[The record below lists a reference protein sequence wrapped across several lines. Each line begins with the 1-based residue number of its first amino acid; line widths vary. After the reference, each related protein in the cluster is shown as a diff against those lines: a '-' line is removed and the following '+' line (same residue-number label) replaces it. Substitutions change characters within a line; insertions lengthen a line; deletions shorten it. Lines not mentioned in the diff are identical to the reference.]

1 MLYIPNMKTL
11 KVTVE
16 MIVDEF
22 ELDFLGDESLEDA
35 LLDQFVIVKG
45 GTLEN
50 GACGYITNI
59 EEIP

>member
-1 MLYIPNMKTL
+1 MKTL

-35 LLDQFVIVKG
+35 LLDQFVKVKS

-50 GACGYITNI
+50 VACGYITNI